1 MKIEKFPEL
10 KELHSKI
17 SYIRET
23 IDEIERMKQKDCI
36 EISTMTSS
44 IKVPVSLA
52 AILLL
57 DKIKSD
63 YQKELDKLI
72 VEFESM

>member
-17 SYIRET
+17 SYIRQAMA
-23 IDEIERMKQKDCI
+23 DIEEMKQEDSI
-36 EISTMTSS
+36 DISTAK
-44 IKVPVSLA
+44 IRINVPVSLA
-52 AILLL
+52 TILLL

-63 YQKELDKLI
+63 YQRELDKLI